1 MDEKYLG
8 VRRNTM
14 AAEKF
19 KDKIIKVFGMEV
31 DNDDD
36 YDEVYDDDE
45 FVDEGR
51 ELEDSRGAFI
61 PPKTKKTISPRHN
74 DFAMDEGPEV
84 LVLQP
89 EVFKDAPGICNK
101 IRANKTVVLNLKNT
115 DYENGRKIFDFLSG
129 ALFALDGSI
138 NKIADNVFI
147 LAPKQVAVLT
157 NPQNDDLDF
166 NTPILEWDEDPE

>member
-1 MDEKYLG
+1 
-8 VRRNTM
+8 M

-31 DNDDD
+31 DNEDD
-36 YDEVYDDDE
+36 YDEVYEDDE
-45 FVDEGR
+45 FEEQTSEVEETR
-51 ELEDSRGAFI
+51 SAFV
-61 PPKTKKTISPRHN
+61 PPKAKKTTPIRHN
-74 DFAMDEGPEV
+74 DFPIDDGPEV
-84 LVLQP
+84 LVLEP

-101 IRANKTVVLNLKNT
+101 IRSNKTVVLNLKNT

-157 NPQNDDLDF
+157 NPQNEELDF
-166 NTPILEWDEDPE
+166 NTPILEWDEDLE

>member
-1 MDEKYLG
+1 
-8 VRRNTM
+8 M

-31 DNDDD
+31 DNEDD
-36 YDEVYDDDE
+36 YDEVYEEDE
-45 FVDEGR
+45 FE
-51 ELEDSRGAFI
+51 EKTNEIEDTRSAFV
-61 PPKTKKTISPRHN
+61 PPKTKKTTPVRHN
-74 DFAMDEGPEV
+74 DFAVDDGPEV
-84 LVLQP
+84 LVLEP

-101 IRANKTVVLNLKNT
+101 IRSNKTVVLNLKNT

-157 NPQNDDLDF
+157 NPQNEELDF
-166 NTPILEWDEDPE
+166 NSPILEWDEDLE

>member
-1 MDEKYLG
+1 
-8 VRRNTM
+8 M

-31 DNDDD
+31 DNEDGYEEIYEED
-36 YDEVYDDDE
+36 VYDDHN
-45 FVDEGR
+45 
-51 ELEDSRGAFI
+51 EDSKGAFGAN
-61 PPKTKKTISPRHN
+61 KTKKSASSSRRGELST
-74 DFAMDEGPEV
+74 DQGPEV
-84 LVLQP
+84 LVLEP
-89 EVFKDAPGICNK
+89 EVFKDAPSICNK
-101 IRANKTVVLNLKNT
+101 IRSGKTVVMNLKNT

-157 NPQNDDLDF
+157 NPEREDVEF
-166 NTPILEWDEDPE
+166 NPPILEWDEGHE

>member
-1 MDEKYLG
+1 
-8 VRRNTM
+8 M

-31 DNDDD
+31 DNEDD

-45 FVDEGR
+45 FEEQTNEVEETR
-51 ELEDSRGAFI
+51 SAFV
-61 PPKTKKTISPRHN
+61 PPKAKKTTPTRHN
-74 DFAMDEGPEV
+74 DFPIDDGPEV
-84 LVLQP
+84 LVLEP

-101 IRANKTVVLNLKNT
+101 IRSNKTVVLNLKNT

-157 NPQNDDLDF
+157 NPQNEELDF
-166 NTPILEWDEDPE
+166 NTPILEWDEDLE

>member
-1 MDEKYLG
+1 
-8 VRRNTM
+8 M

-31 DNDDD
+31 DNEDGYEEI
-36 YDEVYDDDE
+36 YDEEVYE
-45 FVDEGR
+45 ENEEEKKSAFSTPKSR
-51 ELEDSRGAFI
+51 KTSTSRRSELSIED
-61 PPKTKKTISPRHN
+61 
-74 DFAMDEGPEV
+74 GPEV
-84 LVLQP
+84 LILEP

-147 LAPKQVAVLT
+147 LSPQAVAVLT
-157 NPQNDDLDF
+157 NPVKDEVAF
-166 NTPILEWDEDPE
+166 NTPILEWDEVED